1 MRILPSGEH
10 AVLVELDDL
19 SQARALAESLR
30 RDPIDGVREFVPAA
44 RTVLIIAAAG
54 ARLADIAA
62 GVSGRELTDLTPEGP
77 AEEIEI
83 PVRYDGPDLAEVAEL
98 TGLDEAGVIA
108 SHTGQEWTVAFCG
121 FLPGFGY
128 LVGESEALRV
138 PRRSSPR
145 TAVPRGAVGLADEF
159 TGAYP
164 RRSPGGWQ
172 LIGTTDAVL
181 WDAHREPAALLRPGV
196 RVRFVEASA

>member
-19 SQARALAESLR
+19 SQTRALAELLR
-30 RDPIDGVREFVPAA
+30 RDPVEGVREFVPAA
-44 RTVLIIAAAG
+44 RTVLLIAE
-54 ARLADIAA
+54 A
-62 GVSGRELTDLTPEGP
+62 GVRPANLAARVERLELTIPSTGEP
-77 AEEIEI
+77 AEQIDL
-83 PVRYDGPDLAEVAEL
+83 PVRYDGPDLGDVAAL
-98 TGLDEAGVIA
+98 TGLDEPGVVA
-108 SHTGQEWTVAFCG
+108 AHTGQVWTVAFCG

-128 LVGESEALRV
+128 LVGESDALRV
-138 PRRSSPR
+138 PRRSTPR
-145 TAVPRGAVGLADEF
+145 TAVPRGAVGLADEY

-196 RVRFVEASA
+196 RVRFVDVSS

>member
-10 AVLVELDDL
+10 ALLVELDDL
-19 SQARALAESLR
+19 SQARALADSLR
-30 RDPIDGVREFVPAA
+30 RDPIEGVREFVPAA
-44 RTVLIIAAAG
+44 RTVLLIANAG
-54 ARLADIAA
+54 AGLSGIA
-62 GVSGRELTDLTPEGP
+62 GQVESRELDAWTPDER
-77 AEEIEI
+77 AELIEI

-98 TGLDEAGVIA
+98 TGMDEAGVVA
-108 SHTGQEWTVAFCG
+108 AHTGQVWTVAFCG

-128 LVGESEALRV
+128 LVGESDELRV
-138 PRRSSPR
+138 PRRAAPR
-145 TAVPRGAVGLADEF
+145 TAVPRGAVGLADEY

-172 LIGTTDAVL
+172 LIGTTDEVL

-196 RVRFVEASA
+196 RARFVEVGT

>member
-19 SQARALAESLR
+19 SQARSLVDSLR
-30 RDPIDGVREFVPAA
+30 RDPIEGVRELVPAA
-44 RTVLIIAAAG
+44 RTVLVIAEAG
-54 ARLADIAA
+54 ARLADIATRVGTRKLNTRA
-62 GVSGRELTDLTPEGP
+62 QDGQ
-77 AEEIEI
+77 AEQIEI

-98 TGLDEAGVIA
+98 TRLDEAGVVA
-108 SHTGQEWTVAFCG
+108 AHTGQVWTVAFCG

-128 LVGESEALRV
+128 LVGESDALRV
-138 PRRSSPR
+138 PRRPSPR
-145 TAVPRGAVGLADEF
+145 TAVPRGAVGLADEY

-181 WDAHREPAALLRPGV
+181 WDADREPAALLRPGV
-196 RVRFVEASA
+196 KVRFVETNT

>member
-30 RDPIDGVREFVPAA
+30 RHPIDGVRELVPAA
-44 RTVLIIAAAG
+44 RTVLIIAEPG
-54 ARLADIAA
+54 ARLVDIAA
-62 GVSGRELTDLTPEGP
+62 RVDTRELTAWAPDGP

-83 PVRYDGPDLAEVAEL
+83 PVRYDGPDLADVAEL
-98 TGLDEAGVIA
+98 TGLDMAGVVA
-108 SHTGQEWTVAFCG
+108 AHTAQVWTVAFCG
-121 FLPGFGY
+121 FLPGFAY
-128 LVGESEALRV
+128 LVGESDTLRV
-138 PRRSSPR
+138 PRRPTPR
-145 TAVPRGAVGLADEF
+145 TLVPRGAVGLADEY

-172 LIGTTDAVL
+172 LIGTTNAVL
-181 WDAHREPAALLRPGV
+181 WDVHREPAALLRPGV
-196 RVRFVEASA
+196 RVRFVETNA

>member
-19 SQARALAESLR
+19 NQVRALAESLR
-30 RDPIDGVREFVPAA
+30 RDPIEGVRELVPAA
-44 RTVLIIAAAG
+44 RTVLIIVEAG
-54 ARLADIAA
+54 GRLADIATRV
-62 GVSGRELTDLTPEGP
+62 GTRELTTWAQDGQ
-77 AEEIEI
+77 AEQIEI

-98 TGLDEAGVIA
+98 TRLDEAGVVA
-108 SHTGQEWTVAFCG
+108 AHTGQVWTVAFCG

-128 LVGESEALRV
+128 LVGESDALRV
-138 PRRSSPR
+138 PRRPSPR
-145 TAVPRGAVGLADEF
+145 TAVPRGAVGLADEY

-181 WDAHREPAALLRPGV
+181 WDADREPAALLRPGV
-196 RVRFVEASA
+196 KVRFVETNT

>member
-1 MRILPSGEH
+1 MQILPSGEH

-44 RTVLIIAAAG
+44 RTVLIIAEAG

-62 GVSGRELTDLTPEGP
+62 RASGRELTDSTPEGP

-98 TGLDEAGVIA
+98 IGLDEAGVVA
-108 SHTGQEWTVAFCG
+108 AHTGQEWTVAFCG

-128 LVGESEALRV
+128 LVGESGALQV

-196 RVRFVEASA
+196 RVRFVETNA

>member
-19 SQARALAESLR
+19 GQARALADSLR
-30 RDPIDGVREFVPAA
+30 RRPIGGVRELVPAA
-44 RTVLIIAAAG
+44 RTVLIIAERG
-54 ARLADIAA
+54 VRLADIAA
-62 GVSGRELTDLTPEGP
+62 QVDTRELTGWAPDGP

-98 TGLDEAGVIA
+98 TSLDEAGVVA
-108 SHTGQEWTVAFCG
+108 AHTGQVWTVAFCG

-128 LVGESEALRV
+128 LVGESDALRV
-138 PRRSSPR
+138 PRRPSPR
-145 TAVPRGAVGLADEF
+145 TAVPGGAVGLADEY

-181 WDAHREPAALLRPGV
+181 WDADREPAALLRPGV
-196 RVRFVEASA
+196 RVRFVETNA